1 MSPSKQCDFLLSGKI
16 TMWNRNLACCLLSHY
31 SVVSSDLPYKEGS
44 PQFTTVPF
52 KPLTDHRGQ
61 RSRYISLKC
70 SVKSRKIAVYAIS
83 IPIELTA
90 ADVTF
95 MKKPAFDHDQLK
107 V

>member
-1 MSPSKQCDFLLSGKI
+1 MEQKLGMLFVI
-16 TMWNRNLACCLLSHY
+16 TLQRGFK
-31 SVVSSDLPYKEGS
+31 LPYKEGP
-44 PQFTTVPF
+44 PQFTTVPI

-95 MKKPAFDHDQLK
+95 MKKPAFDQDQLK